1 MLILG
6 FMPQGTPL
14 LRRKGESIRGI
25 LWWTEFRPRIA
36 NLLQRDQ
43 GNGASASPGWKR
55 GHVSLSDIAGGGIN
69 FVDEDGVRACAN
81 DDQELTR
88 RIDLKKSGI
97 AYLKYIAR
105 CEGASGGVDAV
116 LGNGAGA
123 VVAGVEKLSGRK

>member
-1 MLILG
+1 
-6 FMPQGTPL
+6 MPQGTPL
-14 LRRKGESIRGI
+14 LRRKGASIQFCGGRSFARGS
-25 LWWTEFRPRIA
+25 E

-69 FVDEDGVRACAN
+69 FVGEDGVRACAN
-81 DDQELTR
+81 DDQELAR
-88 RIDLKKSGI
+88 RIDLEKSGI
-97 AYLKYIAR
+97 AHLKYIAR